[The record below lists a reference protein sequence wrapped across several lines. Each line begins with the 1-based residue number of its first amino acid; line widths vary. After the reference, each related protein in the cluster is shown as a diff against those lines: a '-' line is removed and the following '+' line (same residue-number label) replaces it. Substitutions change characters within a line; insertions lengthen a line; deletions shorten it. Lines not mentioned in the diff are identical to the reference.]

1 MKKALFTLILA
12 FILFTGFGQE
22 QRKTE
27 NVFLI
32 TTDGFRWKEVFG
44 GIDSTLLN
52 DGQYTKDAKSL
63 KQKYWSDT
71 LELRRSKLLPFFWKT
86 IASKGQLHG
95 NRDLGSLVNVTNQQW
110 FSYPGY
116 NEILAG
122 FSDDEK
128 INSNDKID
136 NPNTTVLEF
145 LNQQKELK
153 GRIAAFSTWDCF
165 PFIINEKRTGIP
177 VNSGKE
183 LVEGKLSP
191 KEELLNEIQ
200 TQVPNQIADRHDFVT
215 YHLAK
220 EYVKNKHPKVLFL
233 AFDETDDY
241 AHAGNYEGYL
251 QAAQNFDT
259 FLKDLWDLVQS
270 DPQYKDKTTFIITS
284 DHGRGIKPKSK
295 WTDHGYKTAYSD
307 QIWFATM
314 GPDTKALGEI
324 KTSEQLY
331 QNQIAKTLA
340 AFLGFDYKSN
350 KTVGDKIELVLKK

>member
-220 EYVKNKHPKVLFL
+220 EYVKTNTLKYFSWHLMKQMIMLMPVIMRAIYRQHRTSTLF
-233 AFDETDDY
+233 
-241 AHAGNYEGYL
+241 
-251 QAAQNFDT
+251 
-259 FLKDLWDLVQS
+259 
-270 DPQYKDKTTFIITS
+270 
-284 DHGRGIKPKSK
+284 
-295 WTDHGYKTAYSD
+295 
-307 QIWFATM
+307 
-314 GPDTKALGEI
+314 
-324 KTSEQLY
+324 
-331 QNQIAKTLA
+331 
-340 AFLGFDYKSN
+340 
-350 KTVGDKIELVLKK
+350 